1 MGTDFLELRDISKF
15 YGNIIALTGVS
26 TSVNPGEVTCVLG
39 DNGAGKSTFIK
50 ILAGVH
56 QHDEG
61 DLLLEGEAVK
71 FNSPR
76 EALARGIAT
85 VYQDL
90 AMVPLMSVWR
100 NFFLGSEPKVG
111 FWPFR
116 QIDVDG
122 AKSISRGEMAKMGI
136 DIRDTEQT
144 VGTLSGGERQSV
156 AIARASYFGARVL
169 ILDEPT
175 SALGVKQSGVVLRR
189 IVEAR
194 DQGLAVIFITHNPNH
209 AYPVGDRFVILNRGR
224 SLGNW
229 SKEELSQSELTQ
241 LMAGGAELEALQHE
255 LAHAGAG

>member
-1 MGTDFLELRDISKF
+1 MADFLELHNISKF
-15 YGNIIALTGVS
+15 YGNIIALTGV
-26 TSVNPGEVTCVLG
+26 TTTVNPGEVTCVLG

-61 DLLLEGEAVK
+61 KLLMEGEEVR
-71 FNSPR
+71 FSSPR

-100 NFFLGSEPKVG
+100 NFFLGAEPKTG
-111 FWPFR
+111 IWPFR
-116 QIDVDG
+116 QIDIEG
-122 AKSISRGEMAKMGI
+122 AKRIAKEEMAKMGI
-136 DIRDTEQT
+136 DIRDIEQT

-209 AYPVGDRFVILNRGR
+209 AYPVGDRFVILNRGH
-224 SLGNW
+224 SMGNW
-229 SKEELSQSELTQ
+229 AKEYLSQSELTQ

-255 LAHAGAG
+255 LAQAGT